1 MTIVHIEQWIET
13 FGFDPSNCDP
23 RELKRRIAIGI
34 REMCNDLNQRS
45 DRRDITVG
53 LRRLEQA
60 GRLLE
65 EHRYLQEER

>member
-1 MTIVHIEQWIET
+1 MTIAHPEQWIET
-13 FGFDPSNCDP
+13 FGFDPSKCDAT
-23 RELKRRIAIGI
+23 ELKRRVATGI
-34 REMCNDLNQRS
+34 QEMCNDLNQRS